1 MKKPTA
7 IKKKAKKVVQAKK
20 SLKKIKKAKTMNAGE
35 KMEYNT
41 IR

>member
-7 IKKKAKKVVQAKK
+7 IKKKAKNTVKAKK
-20 SLKKIKKAKTMNAGE
+20 SLKKIRKAKTMNAGE